1 MRNLRRSYL
10 HSNLLVSNLL
20 SGLIGSVVNRTPLLG
35 RARQGS
41 NLKPLAPEANA
52 LSIELR
58 AQRL

>member
-1 MRNLRRSYL
+1 MQKFSALQ
-10 HSNLLVSNLL
+10 HLLKQHPD
-20 SGLIGSVVNRTPLLG
+20 GKRH

-58 AQRL
+58 AHWEEL